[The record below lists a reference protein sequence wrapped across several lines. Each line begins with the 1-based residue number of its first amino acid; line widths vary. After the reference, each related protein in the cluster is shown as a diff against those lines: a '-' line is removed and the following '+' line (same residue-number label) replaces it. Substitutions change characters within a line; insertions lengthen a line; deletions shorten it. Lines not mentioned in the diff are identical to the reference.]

1 MEAYYIPIV
10 VFIALDIITG
20 LAKALKNDGLN
31 SSVLRVGLLHK
42 SAEVLAVVGAVA
54 VEYYKPLLGLEKI
67 SVLAVVATYICIM
80 EIVSCIENLC
90 ELNPKL
96 AKIFG
101 PYLEKLNAKNKE
113 ESDKKRK

>member
-1 MEAYYIPIV
+1 MEAYCVPIA

-31 SSVLRVGLLHK
+31 SSVLRVGLWHK
-42 SAEVLAVVGAVA
+42 SAEILATVGAAA
-54 VEYYKPLLGLEKI
+54 VEYYKPLLGLENI
-67 SVLAVVATYICIM
+67 SILAVVATYICIM
-80 EIVSCIENLC
+80 EIVSCIENIC

-101 PYLEKLNAKNKE
+101 PYLEKLNSNNKKG
-113 ESDKKRK
+113 D